1 MRRLEKYE
9 IRYKNKV
16 YSGKITNFL
25 GKRLFYN
32 KIHKKKEMFDNI
44 SVVRKIH

>member
-16 YSGKITNFL
+16 YSGKIANFL

-32 KIHKKKEMFDNI
+32 KIHKKKKMFDNI